1 MSVHYGRKEG
11 GQFMATTH
19 TTKLIETIEYKARE
33 IAEQWYKNVKI
44 NPKTPIFHKMPQE
57 EAMELALKFYSNY
70 RKLFDTENP
79 FEEAHVLFTKFA
91 REFYDKR
98 IPLPQ
103 AVYSIILMRRHMW
116 LVAEYQAVFE
126 TAVEQRH
133 ALESQSRMILMF
145 DYAEYVV
152 ILSYDDLIRGEIEDK
167 VKSLKIKSPLFV
179 LWPGAKE
186 KDK

>member
-1 MSVHYGRKEG
+1 
-11 GQFMATTH
+11 MATTH

-70 RKLFDTENP
+70 RKLFATENP

-91 REFYDKR
+91 REFYNKR

-103 AVYSIILMRRHMW
+103 AIYSIILMRRHMW

-167 VKSLKIKSPLFV
+167 VKSLKIKGPLSV
-179 LWPGAKE
+179 LWPGVKE